1 MAEQVTI
8 KINVDDR
15 AARDRLADLE
25 ARAAL
30 IGRGGGGIGSGTS
43 AGVLAGT
50 AYISTAGTKVSLRT
64 SVKPID
70 KLTRAVTIRSLL
82 TDPAYGDAAARRK
95 RRLAADPGV
104 RVNRLHTVFEMSKNT
119 HLRDIFKGVFMGKL
133 ALHEELEN
141 AFIDNDL
148 PAVRAIRGKYID
160 RVVDLRSQ
168 QLQGNSWYENV
179 AERAQYQSFKEEGI
193 FHKELRPLTRH
204 SGRPSLIQRTAHTV
218 GSPFANV
225 KSIIKSDFKATP
237 IPFSKASV
245 VSSLKEVAPMVG
257 VITGAMELMALS
269 TKMSEAR
276 SSYYKQLM
284 LTGELPDGDIVSM
297 SFSAEVDRISDMV
310 SGLSY
315 NVMYSMPAAILD
327 VGHEFGVRFY
337 EALGGTVDNKE
348 RFGMAVDMVGQSMR
362 DSLGLN
368 AEGYAQVRVAQNR
381 WDASFSKMLAQTKAT
396 VRKQS
401 NDVAARMQG
410 LGLTGVSRSD
420 LSDSVNLKLLGPA
433 IDKNRATFEGS
444 NPRRTARDVNPY
456 GPDSGSGTAS
466 DITQR
471 VILGVTTGGV
481 SEVLRLTLG

>member
-30 IGRGGGGIGSGTS
+30 IGTGGIGSGTS

-64 SVKPID
+64 SGSLGNRLQVLQD
-70 KLTRAVTIRSLL
+70 SIRTLPVGSPSL
-82 TDPAYGDAAARRK
+82 DGGGSIISAEQGKMQADY
-95 RRLAADPGV
+95 LAASGFVKSNPT
-104 RVNRLHTVFEMSKNT
+104 L
-119 HLRDIFKGVFMGKL
+119 MGSPLEYGRFL
-133 ALHEELEN
+133 ATTDVK
-141 AFIDNDL
+141 F
-148 PAVRAIRGKYID
+148 Y
-160 RVVDLRSQ
+160 
-168 QLQGNSWYENV
+168 QLQKTGDIPAFKSRLEAEVRRGANLQGSSWFEGV
-179 AERAQYQSFKEEGI
+179 ALRNQYQSFKQENM
-193 FHKELRPLTRH
+193 FQRPLRPSTRH

-218 GSPFANV
+218 GSKFANV

-237 IPFSKASV
+237 IPFSKVSV

-297 SFSAEVDRISDMV
+297 GFSAEVDRISDMV
-310 SGLSY
+310 TGLSY

-456 GPDSGSGTAS
+456 GPDSSSGTAS
-466 DITQR
+466 EITRR